1 MPALVITADDYGYAP
16 SYDAGIA
23 EAARAGAIDG
33 TSAMVTRD
41 ALDPGLLG
49 GTEVAV
55 GLHLEIDRAGVAE
68 QVELFEAAF
77 GRRPDYLDGHHHCH
91 AAPDVAV
98 TVAEFAAALSIPV
111 RPASDRHRDLL
122 RERGVPAV
130 DRVLG
135 RMSEAVPALPP
146 DIARWREAGGDPP
159 GVSEW
164 IVHPGHPD
172 AQVGSSYDRGRGE
185 DLELLLSLGGR
196 EAWAS
201 VGIERA
207 GPRRALA
214 GA

>member
-1 MPALVITADDYGYAP
+1 MLVITADDYGYGA
-16 SYDAGIA
+16 SYDAGIL
-23 EAARAGAIDG
+23 EAARAGAIDAVG
-33 TSAMVTRD
+33 VMVLR
-41 ALDPGLLG
+41 AAGAGGLLACPV
-49 GTEVAV
+49 EV
-55 GLHLEIDRAGVAE
+55 GLHVERLAEAPVAE
-68 QVELFEAAF
+68 QLERFAALV
-77 GRRPDYLDGHHHCH
+77 GRPPDYLDGHHHCH

-111 RPASDRHRDLL
+111 RPASDRHRRLL

-207 GPRRALA
+207 GPSRALA